1 MRLRMLPLRYEG
13 LAIVRLVK
21 FRVLGPISAW
31 GSGGRIPVGGPRQQC
46 VLGTLLVELGKEVT
60 AERLTE
66 LLWGE
71 DPPRTSR
78 SIIHVQISHLRRAFP
93 SLIQT
98 SAGGYLA
105 VTDPDNVD
113 LHRFR
118 RLVGAAHASADL
130 ATAHA
135 FWDEAL
141 SSWEGRPFSGIGSDR
156 LWYAL
161 CLPLVEEHWNALT
174 SWAESAFDLGLYGTI
189 VERLTSTVYE
199 EPLRERLCFLLIA
212 AFYRNGDRAAAM
224 AAYHSLRER
233 LADELGVD
241 PGPEIAALYQEM
253 LRETDQPP
261 AAPQPPVQRPRV
273 EPGSDDDG
281 DPTRNDLPRDI
292 PDFAGREADLAS
304 LLDVGE
310 DDRNQ
315 AVVRVVTGPGGAGK
329 TTLAVHAAHRLA
341 ARYPDGVLF
350 IDLYG
355 FAVERGPLSAT
366 AALGRLLRAIGVQP
380 EAVPESVEERA
391 ALWRAQLAGQRN
403 LIVLDNAVGY
413 DQVDPLLPA
422 APGSLTLITTRH
434 DLPGLNA
441 VSHLSLGMLGDS
453 AAVALFTAV
462 LGADRVSGEE
472 DAALTVTRLC
482 GGLPLALRIVAG
494 RMATRPRWT
503 FEYVARRLSEEHGR
517 LRELQADGRSVQA
530 IFELSF
536 RSLTPSQREVFLLL
550 GMMIGTS
557 IDLHG
562 AAALLGVQPSDADD
576 ALQQL
581 VSVCLVEE
589 KGADLYRFHDLIGV
603 YARDLALVEL
613 PADIGGAARHRLSRH
628 YLDTAQR
635 ASDWL
640 GWRRH
645 EDAADP
651 APGSRYGDDPA
662 TSRDSAI
669 SWFDTHQ
676 QNLASVVDHFAEHD
690 DSERAWRMADALWR
704 YYAFNGQTDLWYAT
718 HEKALAASRAQSND
732 LGRAVTLV
740 GLGIANCLSGRFA
753 LAVRN
758 LQEAR
763 RVFVG
768 LGDREGEVRVLAN
781 LGMVY
786 EREGRFRDALE
797 VLGEVV
803 EHSVATGDHRLEMQH
818 RASVALL
825 HQMRGDY
832 DDAIGNCEIVLATGG
847 DELYAEYWAQASLTL
862 GEIRGAQGDFAESV
876 RHLEYALA
884 LVERLGNQNLE
895 IYTRNSIAVTLR
907 ESGELD
913 GAIEAHRYALELG
926 ERTAQHSADAQ
937 IRNALA
943 TTYARA
949 GRPAEARTSYEL
961 ALRLAHERG
970 ERYAEASA
978 GFGLALLPDTGA
990 DETMALLTR
999 AAETFAALG
1008 VPEVEGARAELERRT
1023 ASP

>member
-1 MRLRMLPLRYEG
+1 M
-13 LAIVRLVK
+13 K
-21 FRVLGPISAW
+21 FRVLGPVSAW

-98 SAGGYLA
+98 SAGGYVA
-105 VTDPDNVD
+105 VADPDDVD

-130 ATAHA
+130 AAA
-135 FWDEAL
+135 YSLWDEAL
-141 SSWEGRPFSGIGSDR
+141 SVWEGRPFSGIGSDR

-161 CLPLVEEHWNALT
+161 CLPLIEEHWNALT
-174 SWAESAFDLGLYGTI
+174 SWAESAFELGRYGTI
-189 VERLTSTVYE
+189 AERLTSTVYE
-199 EPLRERLCFLLIA
+199 EPLRERLSFLLIA
-212 AFYRNGDRAAAM
+212 ALYRNGDRAAAM
-224 AAYHSLRER
+224 SAYHSLRER

-241 PGPEIAALYQEM
+241 PGPEIVALYQEM
-253 LRETDQPP
+253 LSEPDRQE
-261 AAPQPPVQRPRV
+261 APQPPVQRPRAALGTG
-273 EPGSDDDG
+273 EPV
-281 DPTRNDLPRDI
+281 RNDLPRDI
-292 PDFAGREADLAS
+292 PDFAGREADLAW
-304 LLDVGE
+304 LLDVAA
-310 DDRNQ
+310 DDSDQ

-355 FAVERGPLSAT
+355 FAVEREPLSAA
-366 AALGRLLRAIGVQP
+366 AALGRLLRAIGVEP
-380 EAVPESVEERA
+380 DAVPDSTDERA
-391 ALWRAQLAGQRN
+391 ALWRALLAGRRT
-403 LIVLDNAVGY
+403 LIVLDNAVGFN
-413 DQVDPLLPA
+413 QVDPLLA
-422 APGSLTLITTRH
+422 ATPGSLTLITTRH
-434 DLPGLNA
+434 DLPGLNG
-441 VSHLSLGMLGDS
+441 VGHLSLGMLDES

-462 LGADRVSGEE
+462 IGADRVAGEE
-472 DAALTVTRLC
+472 DAALAVARLC

-503 FEYVARRLSEEHGR
+503 FAHAARRLSEEHLR
-517 LRELQADGRSVQA
+517 MRELEADGRSVRA

-536 RSLTPSQREVFLLL
+536 QTLTGPQREVFLTL
-550 GMMIGTS
+550 GMMIGSS
-557 IDLHG
+557 IDLYG
-562 AAALLGVQPSDADD
+562 AAALLDMRPDDADD
-576 ALQQL
+576 AVQEL
-581 VSVCLVEE
+581 VSVCLIEE
-589 KGADLYRFHDLIGV
+589 KGVDLYRFHDLLGV
-603 YARDLALVEL
+603 YARERALAEL
-613 PADIGGAARHRLSRH
+613 PAGTVADARRRLSGH
-628 YLDTAQR
+628 YLATAQR

-645 EDAADP
+645 EDAADRTP
-651 APGSRYGDDPA
+651 DSRYDDDPVPN
-662 TSRDSAI
+662 RDRAI

-690 DSERAWRMADALWR
+690 DSERAWRMADSLWR

-732 LGRAVTLV
+732 IGRAVTLV

-768 LGDREGEVRVLAN
+768 VGDREGEIRVLAN

-786 EREGRFRDALE
+786 EREGRFRDALD

-803 EHSVATGDHRLEMQH
+803 EHSVATGDRLLETQH
-818 RASVALL
+818 RANLAMLFQV
-825 HQMRGDY
+825 QGDT
-832 DDAIGNCEIVLATGG
+832 AQTVTNCEIVLDTGG
-847 DELYAEYWAQASLTL
+847 DERYAEHWALASRTL
-862 GEIRGAQGDFAESV
+862 GEIKGAQGEAAESL
-876 RHLEYALA
+876 RHLEYALV
-884 LVERLGNQNLE
+884 LFDRLGNQTGE

-907 ESGELD
+907 ESGDLD
-913 GAIEAHRYALELG
+913 AAIEAHRYALELG
-926 ERTAQHSADAQ
+926 EKTAQHSADAQ

-943 TTYARA
+943 ATYERA
-949 GRPAEARTSYEL
+949 GRVSDARSSYEH

-970 ERYAEASA
+970 ERYAEAA
-978 GFGLALLPDTGA
+978 ARFGLALLPDTGA
-990 DETMALLTR
+990 ADAAALLTR

-1008 VPEVEGARAELERRT
+1008 VPEADRARAELDRRT
-1023 ASP
+1023 VSS